1 MTNPVNAK
9 ETKQPLNQPKYKK
22 KMKRTAFVSIR
33 VTAEEKKKLTQSA
46 KRENKTLTDYVLGRI
61 KHNPFPTLDM
71 NTWQDLGATLYQ
83 ARESMNNSVIPS
95 PELEEAITQTI
106 NFFFHKERKS
116 S

>member
-1 MTNPVNAK
+1 
-9 ETKQPLNQPKYKK
+9 
-22 KMKRTAFVSIR
+22 
-33 VTAEEKKKLTQSA
+33 
-46 KRENKTLTDYVLGRI
+46 
-61 KHNPFPTLDM
+61 M

-83 ARESMNNSVIPS
+83 ARESMNNSAIPS